1 MCIRAASVAFEAIES
16 RPKACPYGRSVC
28 LLGDFHP
35 FFKWRSACMGR
46 YEGEVHQIP
55 RQGRF
60 VQTAVGIGQKLFGNR
75 AFFAER
81 RYTQCFI
88 DCPFKVDASLKD
100 DFEFDGHVAHV
111 QERTYA
117 VSIGAN
123 VSRKVDGLTKNRA
136 EGPVCDRLAE
146 RPETDPARAQ
156 KIDIAGFPILPER
169 HRKQGAAS
177 EIAFGSDK
185 KAGIHT
191 LQCATDQSMV
201 RPAILRH

>member
-1 MCIRAASVAFEAIES
+1 
-16 RPKACPYGRSVC
+16 

-60 VQTAVGIGQKLFGNR
+60 VQTAVSIGQKLFRNH
-75 AFFAER
+75 AFPAER
-81 RYTQCFI
+81 RYTQRFI

-100 DFEFDGHVAHV
+100 DFEFDGHVADI

-117 VSIGAN
+117 VTIGPN

-136 EGPVCDRLAE
+136 EGPVRDRLAE
-146 RPETDPARAQ
+146 
-156 KIDIAGFPILPER
+156 
-169 HRKQGAAS
+169 
-177 EIAFGSDK
+177 
-185 KAGIHT
+185 
-191 LQCATDQSMV
+191 
-201 RPAILRH
+201 